1 MGNEDRIKRLVE
13 ELQTHLKAA
22 RAIAEAAGDRD
33 FTDDERGR
41 ITELM
46 GKAGDCKKALDQL
59 KADNRT
65 RDAIKELGEGIG
77 VDQEKDKP
85 KPNGF
90 VAPGGAQS
98 IGQHFTGSESYK
110 ELLAGAPGG
119 HFTKDHRVQG
129 RPVGYGRLLPERT
142 GRKTLITGLSD
153 TSGGAMVRSEWL
165 GLQTGMDLFQ
175 RPLMLRDLV
184 TNGTTSSDT
193 IEYARFNGFTNA
205 AAPVAEATA
214 TSGSSG
220 TKPESAMAMT
230 TVTTP
235 VRTIA
240 HWIPITKRAM
250 SDAAQMLTL
259 IDNLLLYG
267 LEEEVEDQ
275 MVAGDGTGEN
285 LTGLATVSGI
295 QTQAP
300 VADPNALLATLRQAK
315 TKVRIVGRA
324 VPSGYVMHPT
334 DVEELDLLADNENRF
349 YFGGPGGSY
358 VSQGGAAGPLWNLPI
373 IESEAIPAGTAYV
386 GDWSKAILWDREQAS
401 ITMTDSHAD
410 FFIRNMVAILAEL
423 RVAFGVIQ
431 PSAFV
436 RITLP

>member
-1 MGNEDRIKRLVE
+1 MTNEERIRKLTE
-13 ELQTHLKAA
+13 EMTTHLKAA
-22 RAIAEAAGDRD
+22 RVIADAAGDRD
-33 FTDDERGR
+33 FNDAERGQ

-46 GKAGDCKKALDQL
+46 GKAGDCKKDLDAA
-59 KADNRT
+59 KADQRT
-65 RDAIKELGEGIG
+65 RQAIKDLGDGIG
-77 VDQEKDKP
+77 IDEPQAKAT
-85 KPNGF
+85 PNGF
-90 VAPGGAQS
+90 AVPNGSQS
-98 IGQHFTGSESYK
+98 IGQHFVGSDSYK
-110 ELLAGAPGG
+110 ALLSTAPGG

-129 RPVGYGRLLPERT
+129 RPVGYGRLLPERS
-142 GRKTLITGLSD
+142 GQKTLVTGLSD
-153 TSGGAMVRSEWL
+153 TQGGALVRSEWL

-214 TSGSSG
+214 TAGSSG

-285 LTGLATVSGI
+285 LTGLSTVSGI
-295 QTQAP
+295 QTQA
-300 VADPNALLATLRQAK
+300 AE
-315 TKVRIVGRA
+315 RA
-324 VPSGYVMHPT
+324 ACHS
-334 DVEELDLLADNENRF
+334 
-349 YFGGPGGSY
+349 
-358 VSQGGAAGPLWNLPI
+358 AAGEDEGSDCWPRR
-373 IESEAIPAGTAYV
+373 SEWLCDAPDRRREARFAG
-386 GDWSKAILWDREQAS
+386 RQ
-401 ITMTDSHAD
+401 
-410 FFIRNMVAILAEL
+410 
-423 RVAFGVIQ
+423 
-431 PSAFV
+431 
-436 RITLP
+436 